1 MIYLC
6 YLMNCSKQ
14 TEMFMI
20 IIHEAP
26 TSYIKDTIEQIMDD
40 SLYHPKGIEKW
51 NETPEKN
58 RKKHLQETFS
68 KEKYK
73 NT

>member
-1 MIYLC
+1 
-6 YLMNCSKQ
+6 MNCSKQ

-40 SLYHPKGIEKW
+40 SLYHPKALTNGTKLQKKE
-51 NETPEKN
+51 
-58 RKKHLQETFS
+58 KKHLQETFS